1 MRTETYNVYGMSCA
15 ACSASVERVVR
26 AMDGVTECSVN
37 LIVGRMNVT
46 YDEQV
51 VSGQSICDEI
61 EDIGFSA
68 ELYVPEEAPKES
80 EHTEATPNAAE
91 LILALIGAGCLM
103 YLAMG
108 HMLPFDLP
116 VPKVISMEHAPLT
129 FALLQAVLCAVVL
142 VCGRRFFLKGFPAL
156 VKRHPNMDSLVAIG
170 ATAAVAY
177 SIYMTISLVWDESHV
192 HHLYYESAAVVVAL
206 VMLGK
211 YLEGRSRRRTTE
223 AIRRLMDLRPKT
235 ACRLVDGK
243 EETIP
248 LAEVKVGDVLVV
260 RAGET
265 IPTDGVLVDGMGS
278 VNESMLTGESLPVDK
293 TPGDELT
300 GGSQNQDGRMVME
313 VRRVGDQTTLSGIIR
328 LMEEAQGKKAPISK
342 LADKVAGIFVP
353 TVIVIAIVAAV
364 LWAFAGKDVEF
375 CLTVFVSVLVIAC
388 PCALG
393 LATPTAVMVG
403 TGVAASYGILVKSGE
418 ALEQLHNIQTVVLDK
433 TGTITE
439 GTPYVVTVV
448 TLGGVSREELLLQ
461 AARAEA
467 GNVHPYATAIIRA
480 YLDEAGSTG
489 GASGS
494 CEIACNVGATKAKCE
509 SPEEQLLA
517 PKDDAEFAYRSG
529 LGVQMR
535 EGGQTLCIGNRKW
548 MDELGVDL
556 SQAKGHVGPMAD
568 KGETAVYVSVD
579 GVLIG
584 ILGIAD
590 HLKETSK
597 EAIAR
602 MKQMGLHTVMLTGDY
617 QRIADYVGEQVGVD
631 EIIGEVLPEE
641 KAYTVER
648 LQANG
653 RKVMMVGDGI
663 NDAPSLIQADIG
675 CAIGSGSDI
684 AMDSADVV
692 LMKSDLMDV
701 ERAIMLGRK
710 TIRNIKQNLFWAFA
724 YNVIGIPIAAGV
736 LYPAFGIL
744 LSPMIGG
751 LAMSLSSVCVVTNA
765 LRLRGVKL

>member
-46 YDEQV
+46 YDEKL

-61 EDIGFSA
+61 DDIGFSA
-68 ELYVPEEAPKES
+68 ELYVPEETKQS
-80 EHTEATPNAAE
+80 EHTESAPNAAE
-91 LILALIGAGCLM
+91 LTIALVGAGCLM

-116 VPKVISMEHAPLT
+116 VPKAISMEHAPLT

-142 VCGRRFFLKGFPAL
+142 VCGRRFFLKGFPSL
-156 VKRHPNMDSLVAIG
+156 IKRHPNMDSLVAIG

-177 SIYMTISLVWDESHV
+177 SIYMTISLAWDESHV

-211 YLEGRSRRRTTE
+211 YLEGRSRRKTTE

-248 LAEVKVGDVLVV
+248 LADVKVGDVLVV

-403 TGVAASYGILVKSGE
+403 TGVAASNGILVKSGE

-448 TLGGVSREELLLQ
+448 TLGEVSREELLLQ

-467 GNVHPYATAIIRA
+467 GNVHPYAAAIIRA
-480 YLDEAGSTG
+480 YLDEVGSAG
-489 GASGS
+489 
-494 CEIACNVGATKAKCE
+494 E
-509 SPEEQLLA
+509 SAEEQLLA
-517 PKDDAEFAYRSG
+517 PKEDAEFAYRSG
-529 LGVQMR
+529 LGVQMH
-535 EGGQTLCIGNRKW
+535 EGGRTLCIGNRKW
-548 MDELGVDL
+548 MDELAVDL
-556 SQAKGHVGPMAD
+556 APAKGHIGPMAD
-568 KGETAVYVSVD
+568 KGETAVYVAVD
-579 GVLIG
+579 GLLIG

-648 LQANG
+648 LQAGG

-701 ERAIMLGRK
+701 ERAILLGRK

-751 LAMSLSSVCVVTNA
+751 LAMSPSSVCVVTNA
-765 LRLRGVKL
+765 LRLRGVRL